1 MPDLT
6 GPAASGQQ
14 PSRRRRRRENEAERY
29 RRVLLDR
36 DRAAELTELLART
49 WPPRSMVELDGWRLR
64 NGPGL
69 PAHATSAW
77 PRSDGG
83 RVPLHVRL
91 DGTHRYYTQAG
102 LPPRV
107 LISDAAQPRG
117 VEAALTERGWSR
129 DHSGEIRTGGV
140 RSLRS
145 VAGVRDVEVAVDEHG
160 DSRWLQ
166 AWAALTG
173 RDRRSRDAAA
183 TSLARVEAAT
193 AFLAAWAGDH
203 VAGVARAVLDSG
215 WMGLPD
221 VAVKGGDA
229 DVAASL
235 VRAAADWAAGHDIDD
250 AWCLVADTRHGDSA
264 DSDVS
269 PAAAETARRAG
280 LRPALRLHVR
290 AAVGLR

>member
-1 MPDLT
+1 M
-6 GPAASGQQ
+6 SGRPQ
-14 PSRRRRRRENEAERY
+14 SARRRGREDEAQRY

-49 WPPRSMVELDGWRLR
+49 WPARSMVELDGWRLR
-64 NGPGL
+64 SAPGL

-83 RVPLHVRL
+83 RVPLAVRL

-117 VEAALTERGWSR
+117 VEAALSERGWSP
-129 DHSGEIRTGGV
+129 HHAAEVRTGPV
-140 RSLRS
+140 QSLRS
-145 VAGVRDVEVAVDEHG
+145 VPTATAVQVTVQATPDR
-160 DSRWLQ
+160 RWLS

-173 RDRRSRDAAA
+173 RDRRGRDAAA
-183 TSLARVEAAT
+183 ASLARVEAPA
-193 AFLAAWAGDH
+193 AFLSAWIDER
-203 VAGVARAVLDSG
+203 VAGVARVVVDRG

-221 VAVKGGDA
+221 VAVDGGDA
-229 DVAASL
+229 DVAGSL
-235 VRAAADWAAGHDIDD
+235 ARAAADWAARHDIEE
-250 AWCLVADTRHGDSA
+250 AWCLVADVRKTDGTGG
-264 DSDVS
+264 DVS
-269 PAAAETARRAG
+269 AAAAETARRAG

-290 AAVGLR
+290 VAADGG